1 MFLRFFVLV
10 LVQFL
15 TKWTKSGRRT
25 LHLAPSSAGAMCIM
39 SFVLNPKYPAK
50 EMSIS
55 EFIATFAQ
63 FYGLTSESSQPVCP
77 KKSNKEVS
85 TLQRL
90 MSNGQRRAK
99 TPPSING
106 SATL

>member
-1 MFLRFFVLV
+1 
-10 LVQFL
+10 
-15 TKWTKSGRRT
+15 
-25 LHLAPSSAGAMCIM
+25 
-39 SFVLNPKYPAK
+39 
-50 EMSIS
+50 MSIS

-63 FYGLTSESSQPVCP
+63 FYGLTSESSQPVRP

-85 TLQRL
+85 TLQCL

-99 TPPSING
+99 TTPSING

>member
-1 MFLRFFVLV
+1 
-10 LVQFL
+10 
-15 TKWTKSGRRT
+15 
-25 LHLAPSSAGAMCIM
+25 
-39 SFVLNPKYPAK
+39 
-50 EMSIS
+50 MSIS

-63 FYGLTSESSQPVCP
+63 FYGLTSESCQPVWP
-77 KKSNKEVS
+77 KKSKKAVS

-99 TPPSING
+99 TPPSIKG